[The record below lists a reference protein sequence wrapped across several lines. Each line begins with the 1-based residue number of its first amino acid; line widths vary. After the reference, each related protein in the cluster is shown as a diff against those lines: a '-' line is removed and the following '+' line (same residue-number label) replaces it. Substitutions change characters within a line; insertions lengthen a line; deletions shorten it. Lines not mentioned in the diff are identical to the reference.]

1 MKKNLISTLLLA
13 MILVMNLQAQRI
25 AIRTIDANG
34 NQTAPKMHN
43 IAAGWIP
50 INLSD
55 NKVLWSNASNKI
67 LITVYDQD
75 NNQIAAKNHGPFQ
88 GWQAVN
94 YSDDRI
100 LWAHDDG
107 RINLWH
113 IDNSGEKYSEKV
125 YVPLAGWHVINYA
138 NDKILWVHDDGRI
151 SIWTMDSD
159 GNRLRFKEHTPSP
172 DWIPINYNGSHIVF
186 EHNDGRRASLW
197 TLDENDN
204 RISFKE
210 SFFSPEFHVVN
221 YANGTILTAHPDG
234 RYVRYE
240 VQYDGTPITS
250 KSHFADKD
258 WRVINVS
265 SDQLLFFTEKAAPPP
280 PPKPATTPIVNT
292 ANAKEYYVK
301 NNWTNT
307 YLFGGQDFGCGGK
320 TPNMSANN
328 WVFLPVNGLKN
339 TYQIR
344 HKQTGNFL
352 HIEKGFL
359 DFGIIQNGWLS
370 AQWILEPL
378 PNIGENVYRIKNRLK
393 PTLYLNN
400 EKVAKSNGIE
410 CTVSN
415 PNFLSSRWYLE
426 GDE

>member
-1 MKKNLISTLLLA
+1 MKKFILSTF
-13 MILVMNLQAQRI
+13 IFSGICFGCLQAQRI
-25 AIRTIDANG
+25 AIRNIDANG
-34 NQTAPKMHN
+34 SLTAPRVHN
-43 IAAGWIP
+43 VGNGWVP
-50 INLSD
+50 ININD
-55 NKVLWSNASNKI
+55 NKVLWSNATYRVYLTVFDMDNK
-67 LITVYDQD
+67 
-75 NNQIAAKNHGPFQ
+75 QIASKQYGPFA

-107 RINLWH
+107 RINLWR
-113 IDNSGEKYSEKV
+113 IDNVGEKYGGKV
-125 YVPLAGWHVINYA
+125 YGPYKGWNVVNYS
-138 NDKILWVHDDGRI
+138 NEKILWVHDNGRI
-151 SIWTMDSD
+151 DIWTVDSE
-159 GNRLRFKEHTPSP
+159 GNKVRSKVHTPP
-172 DWIPINYNGSHIVF
+172 AGWIPINIDGYSNHILW
-186 EHNDGRRASLW
+186 EHEDGRIGLWSL
-197 TLDENDN
+197 DDNDN
-204 RISFKE
+204 RVSVKQ
-210 SFFSPEFHVVN
+210 SKASPGFHAVN
-221 YANGTILTAHPDG
+221 FANGTILTAHPDG
-234 RYVRYE
+234 RYIRST
-240 VQYDGTPITS
+240 VQYDGTPIRS
-250 KSHFADKD
+250 YSGVADKD
-258 WRVINVS
+258 WRVINCS
-265 SDQLLFFTEKAAPPP
+265 QEQLLLYTEKAALPP
-280 PPKPATTPIVNT
+280 PPKPVVTVNA

-344 HKQTGNFL
+344 HKQSGNFL

-359 DFGIIQNGWLS
+359 DFGKIQSGWTS

-400 EKVAKSNGIE
+400 EKVSKGNGIE
-410 CTVSN
+410 CTAIWPAAKSAW
-415 PNFLSSRWYLE
+415 WYLE